1 MEWAAINEIFF
12 QVLPF
17 GASFVRLHESA
28 TYNSLGFAACRRGC
42 DLNRMKTPPTPSAP
56 MDKTPVD
63 SVPEHIGQNIDR
75 ILAFYRREER
85 KISDSQRLLE
95 TVGGFMG
102 RPSYLASVLT
112 FVALW
117 LLTNVL
123 FKLLGFQP
131 LDPPPFFWLQG
142 IVSVGALLTTTVV
155 LITQNR
161 EAKLEE
167 QRLELE
173 LQVNLLT
180 EQKTTKLIHLLEELR
195 RDLPMVKDRHDP
207 EAAALQKPTDLEE
220 VLSAL
225 KERSDKD

>member
-1 MEWAAINEIFF
+1 MNTPHA
-12 QVLPF
+12 Q
-17 GASFVRLHESA
+17 
-28 TYNSLGFAACRRGC
+28 FA
-42 DLNRMKTPPTPSAP
+42 PPGE
-56 MDKTPVD
+56 TPVD
-63 SVPEHIGQNIDR
+63 SVPEHISQNIDS
-75 ILAFYRREER
+75 ILAFYRREEQ

-102 RPSYLASVLT
+102 RPSYLASVLG

-117 LLTNVL
+117 VLANALCELLAL
-123 FKLLGFQP
+123 QP

-142 IVSVGALLTTTVV
+142 VVSLGALLTTTVV

-161 EAKLEE
+161 EAKLEK

-180 EQKTTKLIHLLEELR
+180 EQKTAKLIRLLEELR

-207 EAAALQKPTDLEE
+207 EAAALQKPTDPGEVLAALEE
-220 VLSAL
+220 
-225 KERSDKD
+225 RRDKD

>member
-1 MEWAAINEIFF
+1 MNI
-12 QVLPF
+12 P
-17 GASFVRLHESA
+17 H
-28 TYNSLGFAACRRGC
+28 TH
-42 DLNRMKTPPTPSAP
+42 PTPSGE
-56 MDKTPVD
+56 TPVD
-63 SVPEHIGQNIDR
+63 SVPEHISQNIDS
-75 ILAFYRREER
+75 ILAFYRREEQ

-102 RPSYLASVLT
+102 RPSYLACVLA

-117 LLTNVL
+117 LLANGL
-123 FKLLGFQP
+123 CKLLGFQP
-131 LDPPPFFWLQG
+131 LDPPPFFWLGG
-142 IVSVGALLTTTVV
+142 IVGLGALLTTTVV

-207 EAAALQKPTDLEE
+207 EAAALQKPTDPKELLATLEE
-220 VLSAL
+220 
-225 KERSDKD
+225 RRDKD